1 MKKIKRI
8 GLDKDLN
15 EKKFWMS
22 FRTIP
27 LFNGLPADQL
37 EAIKKIAIEKQ
48 INKGEIIVSEGD
60 EGRGFFVIAEGRVK
74 VFKVSAEGKE
84 QILHIFGPGQPFGEV
99 PVFAGQRFPANA
111 QAIEQ
116 GPKVLFLPRAAI
128 VDLITANPSLALN
141 MLAEMS
147 RKLRLFAVQIEN
159 LSLKEMPARL
169 ASYLIHLAGRSEQG
183 QEEVVTL
190 KISKGQLASILGTIP
205 ETLSRIFAKLS
216 GNNLIRVE
224 GKKITLLDRSG
235 LEDLAEYGKDT
246 ANR

>member
-1 MKKIKRI
+1 MEKN
-8 GLDKDLN
+8 LDLIS
-15 EKKFWMS
+15 M
-22 FRTIP
+22 IP
-27 LFNGLPADQL
+27 LFNGLPEDQL
-37 EAIKKIAIEKQ
+37 EAIKNIAVAKP
-48 INKGEIIVSEGD
+48 INKGEIVVSEGD
-60 EGRGFFVIAEGRVK
+60 EGKGFFVIVEGRVK

-111 QAIEQ
+111 QAID
-116 GPKVLFLPRAAI
+116 KARVLFFPRVAM

-147 RKLRLFAVQIEN
+147 KKLRLFAVQIEN

-169 ASYLIHLAGRSEQG
+169 ASYLIHLAEEQDQ
-183 QEEVVTL
+183 QEIVTL

-224 GKKITLLDRSG
+224 GKKITLLDRRG
-235 LEDLAEYGKDT
+235 LEALAEYGKD
-246 ANR
+246 AG

>member
-1 MKKIKRI
+1 MKNF
-8 GLDKDLN
+8 LDVI
-15 EKKFWMS
+15 S
-22 FRTIP
+22 TIP
-27 LFNGLPADQL
+27 LFNGLPEDQL
-37 EAIKKIAIEKQ
+37 EAIRRIAIEKQ
-48 INKGEIIVSEGD
+48 INKGEIVVAEGD
-60 EGRGFFVIAEGRVK
+60 EGKGFFVIVEGRVK

-111 QAIEQ
+111 QAIDNT
-116 GPKVLFLPRAAI
+116 KILFFPRVAI
-128 VDLITANPSLALN
+128 VGLIAANPSLALN

-147 RKLRLFAVQIEN
+147 KKLRLFAVQIEN

-169 ASYLIHLAGRSEQG
+169 ASYLIHLADEQD
-183 QEEVVTL
+183 QKEVVTL

-235 LEDLAEYGKDT
+235 LEVLSEYGKE
-246 ANR
+246 AE

>member
-1 MKKIKRI
+1 MNKN
-8 GLDKDLN
+8 LDVI
-15 EKKFWMS
+15 S
-22 FRTIP
+22 TIP
-27 LFNGLPADQL
+27 LFNGLPEDQL
-37 EAIKKIAIEKQ
+37 EAIQKIAIEKQ

-60 EGRGFFVIAEGRVK
+60 EGRGFYVIAEGRIK

-111 QAIEQ
+111 QAID
-116 GPKVLFLPRAAI
+116 KARLLFLPRSAI

-169 ASYLIHLAGRSEQG
+169 ASYLIHLAAEQG
-183 QEEVVTL
+183 QEEVLTL

-205 ETLSRIFAKLS
+205 ETLSRIFATLS
-216 GNNLIRVE
+216 GTELIRVE
-224 GKKITLLDRSG
+224 GKKITLLDRDG
-235 LEDLAEYGKDT
+235 LEDLAEFGKD
-246 ANR
+246 AE

>member
-1 MKKIKRI
+1 MKKI
-8 GLDKDLN
+8 LDVI
-15 EKKFWMS
+15 S
-22 FRTIP
+22 TIP
-27 LFNGLPADQL
+27 LFNGLPDDQL

-48 INKGEIIVSEGD
+48 INKGEIVVSEGD
-60 EGRGFFVIAEGRVK
+60 AGKGFFVIVEGRVK

-111 QAIEQ
+111 QAIDSAR
-116 GPKVLFLPRAAI
+116 VLFFPRVAI

-147 RKLRLFAVQIEN
+147 KKLRLFAMQIEN

-169 ASYLIHLAGRSEQG
+169 ASYLIYLADEQG
-183 QEEVVTL
+183 QEKSVTL

-216 GNNLIRVE
+216 GNNLILVE
-224 GKKITLLDRSG
+224 GKKITLLDRTG
-235 LEDLAEYGKDT
+235 LEDLAEYGKD
-246 ANR
+246 AE